1 MPNVKPDIL
10 QWARETAGFALEEA
24 AKALDLAPERL
35 KALEAGDS
43 APTRPQLIKMM
54 KRYRR
59 SLLTFYL
66 EKPPQKADRGE
77 DFRTLPKDR
86 SIAADAL
93 LDALLRDL
101 RVRQS
106 ITRETLLDDED
117 FEPVKFVGTA
127 RRENGVATLVTDI
140 RTTLSISCDGFRAQ
154 KSADEAFN
162 YLRSAAH
169 RAGVFVLL
177 VGDLG
182 SYHSAIPVQAFRGF
196 AIADPVAPFVVIN
209 DRDAKVAWSFT
220 LLHEL
225 AHLWLGTTGVSGPD
239 ADRDIEQFCND
250 VAGELL
256 IPQQELAAL
265 DVPAKLPIDE
275 AIGVIAAFARE
286 RKVSRQMVAYKLYR
300 AGRIDW
306 DRWSAINNRIRE
318 IWVQEQQRKKAQE
331 KARDDEGG
339 PNYYI
344 VRRHRLG
351 DALLSLVGRS
361 VDSGLLPPSKAAR
374 VLGVRPRSVFP
385 LLAG

>member
-1 MPNVKPDIL
+1 MPNLKPAVL
-10 QWARETAGFALEEA
+10 QWARETAGLAVEEA
-24 AKALDLAPERL
+24 AKALELPPDRL
-35 KALEAGDS
+35 RAFEAGDG
-43 APTRPQLIKMM
+43 APTRPQLLKMT

-66 EKPPQKADRGE
+66 EQPPKIAERGE
-77 DFRTLPKDR
+77 DFRTLPQDR
-86 SIAADAL
+86 SVAADAL

-106 ITRETLLDDED
+106 IVRETLIEDDD
-117 FEPVKFVGTA
+117 FEPVRFIGTA
-127 RRENGVATLVTDI
+127 RREDGVAPLVQSIQQTLG
-140 RTTLSISCDGFRAQ
+140 ISREAFRAQ
-154 KSADEAFN
+154 KTADDAFD

-182 SYHSAIPVQAFRGF
+182 SYHSAFSVQTFRGF
-196 AIADPVAPFVVIN
+196 AIADSVAPFVVIN

-225 AHLWLGTTGVSGPD
+225 AHLWLGATGVSGAN

-256 IPQQELAAL
+256 VTIQELAAL
-265 DVPAKLPIDE
+265 DVPDRLTVND
-275 AIGVIAAFARE
+275 AIALIVTFARA
-286 RKVSRQMVAYKLYR
+286 RKVSRQMIAYKLYR

-306 DRWSAINNRIRE
+306 ERWTAIDTRIRE
-318 IWVQEQQRKKAQE
+318 IWAQEQQRKKE
-331 KARDDEGG
+331 KEKERDDENG
-339 PNYYI
+339 PNFYV

-351 DALLSLVGRS
+351 DALVGLISRS
-361 VDSGLLPPSKAAR
+361 VDSGSLAPAKAAK
-374 VLGVRPRSVFP
+374 VLGVRPRSVLP
-385 LLAG
+385 LLAS